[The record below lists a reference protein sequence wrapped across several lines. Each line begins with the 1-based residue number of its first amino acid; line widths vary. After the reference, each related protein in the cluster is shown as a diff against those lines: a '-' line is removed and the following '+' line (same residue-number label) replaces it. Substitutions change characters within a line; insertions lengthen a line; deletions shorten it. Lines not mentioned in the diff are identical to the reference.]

1 MLFTSL
7 GRSVFGKTVP
17 EVLRTALGLRPRA
30 LLRASREEATFKSA
44 CLAFG
49 QCFQGS
55 DKRARRKFNFEELNR
70 CYRVWRKAFQYTDM
84 NFLLL

>member
-17 EVLRTALGLRPRA
+17 EVLSTALGLRPRA

-55 DKRARRKFNFEELNR
+55 DKRDRRKFNCEEHNR
-70 CYRVWRKAFQYTDM
+70 CYRVWRKTFQYTDM